1 MRWSL
6 ILAATA
12 ALACDAAIGPELS
25 LDMGHNC
32 RAIDF
37 EVRDPDVLPGWE
49 IHAMAVERTG
59 GASAWTVATNRE
71 GHLMLQPWP
80 TGPGLG
86 LSGLG
91 LPKEFT
97 LMPGPI
103 EGQAWLVL
111 DREDGTQVWRLDDAE
126 SGALFAG
133 PQLPPLPG
141 PGTWRRRLVFV
152 DQTAYLLA
160 VPMLAD
166 ASLIEVQLAPLS
178 SDTLTPGPALTFEFW
193 RTCPQDQAGEDTD
206 TDTEDADG
214 TDTAGDTDAGAA
226 CPTPL
231 ITGEIAV
238 EALSSSEPGTT
249 SVSATLIVM
258 YGSRVSE
265 ANTAVYTTLASSL
278 ELRSAGPDQPPM
290 MVRRDHVP
298 WTTVDPVAVTPA
310 RIAADTN
317 DLFVLV
323 GVEPLLDT
331 PPPPYGDY
339 LVRASRSDSSPTAV
353 TANLPRMLRSNLLQL
368 GTRVALLQRNDTTLY
383 IAPVEDVGVDLSL
396 QGSLPLETDTAVL
409 MAGRG
414 QLLVRGDQTSR
425 RVIAGCKAPEFNDD

>member
-12 ALACDAAIGPELS
+12 TLACDAAVGPELS

-49 IHAMAVERTG
+49 IHAMAVERNG
-59 GASAWTVATNRE
+59 GASAWTLATNPK

-86 LSGLG
+86 LSSVG

-111 DREDGTQVWRLDDAE
+111 DREDRTQVWRLDDAAG
-126 SGALFAG
+126 GALFAG

-152 DQTAYLLA
+152 DQTPYLLA

-166 ASLIEVQLAPLS
+166 VSLIEVQLAPLS

-193 RTCPQDQAGEDTD
+193 RTCPEVQEAEDTDTGTD
-206 TDTEDADG
+206 TDTEDA
-214 TDTAGDTDAGAA
+214 GDTDAGVA

-238 EALSSSEPGTT
+238 EPLGSTEPGTT
-249 SVSATLIVM
+249 SVSATLIAM

-265 ANTAVYTTLASSL
+265 TNTAVYTTLAASL

-298 WTTVDPVAVTPA
+298 WTTVDPVAVSPA
-310 RIAADTN
+310 RIAADAN
-317 DLFVLV
+317 GLFVLV
-323 GVEPLLDT
+323 GLEPLVD
-331 PPPPYGDY
+331 PPMREPPSDY
-339 LVRASRSDSSPTAV
+339 LLRASRGADDQSPIAS
-353 TANLPRMLRSNLLQL
+353 LPKELRSGLLQL
-368 GTRVALLQRNDTTLY
+368 GARVALLQRNEDTLY
-383 IAPVEDVGVDLSL
+383 IAPVDDVNVDLSR
-396 QGSLPLETDTAVL
+396 QGNLPLETDTEVL
-409 MAGRG
+409 NAGRG
-414 QLLVRGDQTSR
+414 QLLVRGDKTSR
-425 RVIAGCKAPEFNDD
+425 RVIAGCKASEFNDD

>member
-6 ILAATA
+6 ILAAAA
-12 ALACDAAIGPELS
+12 ALTCDAMVGPELS

-32 RAIDF
+32 HAIDF
-37 EVRDPDVLPGWE
+37 EVRDPGVLPGWD
-49 IHAMAVERTG
+49 IHAMAVERTD
-59 GASAWTVATNRE
+59 GASAWTVATNPE

-80 TGPGLG
+80 TGPGLE
-86 LSGLG
+86 LSDLG

-111 DREDGTQVWRLDDAE
+111 DREGFTQVWRLDDAE

-160 VPMLAD
+160 VPSLAD

-178 SDTLTPGPALTFEFW
+178 TETLTPGPALTFEFW
-193 RTCPQDQAGEDTD
+193 RTCPEDQGPEDTETDTGTD
-206 TDTEDADG
+206 TDD
-214 TDTAGDTDAGAA
+214 AGDTDSGAA

-231 ITGEIAV
+231 LNGEITV
-238 EALSSSEPGTT
+238 EPLGSSEPGTS
-249 SVSATLIVM
+249 SVSATLIAM
-258 YGSRVSE
+258 YGSRLSE
-265 ANTAVYTTLASSL
+265 ANTTVYTTLITSL
-278 ELRSAGPDQPPM
+278 ELRSAGPDQPPT

-298 WTTVDPVAVTPA
+298 GTTVDPVAVAPA
-310 RIAADTN
+310 QVTADEN
-317 DLFVLV
+317 GLFVLV

-331 PPPPYGDY
+331 TRPPPSDY
-339 LVRASRSDSSPTAV
+339 LLRASRSAGTPDDFIAT
-353 TANLPRMLRSNLLQL
+353 LPKMLRSGLLQL
-368 GTRVALLQRNDTTLY
+368 GARVALLQRIEDTLY
-383 IAPVEDVGVDLSL
+383 IAPIEDVNVDVSV
-396 QGSLPLETDTAVL
+396 QGSLALEPDTEVL
-409 MAGRG
+409 NAGRG
-414 QLLVRGDQTSR
+414 QLLVRSDKTSR
-425 RVIAGCKAPEFNDD
+425 RVIAGCKATEFKDE